1 MAIVKMKRLR
11 LFAMGADKEAL
22 LSGLQGLGCVE
33 IDRPEDKLQDPEWV
47 SRVRLDGA
55 RLDETSALHARMKS
69 ALTALN
75 EYAPAKTSI
84 FSPRRAVTAEQLFSR
99 QTRQEAEAAA
109 QAIEA
114 QSTEI
119 SRLRAE
125 RSRLGAQKEALAPW
139 LRLDL
144 PLDVEG
150 TPSVAYHLLTVPV
163 SASVEEMQSELAQS
177 VPMAHLEAGGRDSEL
192 QYLLLIV
199 HRECEQEALDA
210 LKHFGVSRAAL
221 RGWQGTAAENTERLD
236 QRLEKLAQQ
245 LEEAKA
251 AIAEQAP
258 HREALQLAIDQLDQ
272 DLARGRAVGDL
283 LATDSTFFLEG
294 WVSAPQ
300 AGQVEKLLGQ
310 YLCAYQMEDPT
321 PEDDPPVQLK
331 NNRLTAP
338 LNMVTEMYALPTYD
352 GIDPSPLI
360 FPFFTLFFGIMY
372 ADLGYGLVLIGI
384 ALFVMKFCHLRGI
397 MDQMFRLV
405 LLCGITTAVMG
416 FAFGGFF
423 GDMLKVV
430 YVDLMGVAP
439 EAMPGWIQWFNNG
452 PLFNPMNDPMRMM
465 VFSVGLGAIHL
476 LTGMAIHM
484 YMEARDGQWLEG
496 VLDVIPWWVLFAGLG
511 LGALEYGWT
520 VALVGVVLL
529 VLTQGRHKKGFFGKL
544 VGGLASLY
552 DVTSYLSDVL
562 SYLRLMA
569 LVLATGVIASVVNTL
584 GAMTGFVGFVIVFLI
599 GHAFNMG
606 INVIGTYVHAARL
619 QYLEFFG
626 KFYKEGG
633 SEFAPLKLD
642 TYYVDVIKEEK

>member
-33 IDRPEDKLQDPEWV
+33 IDRPEDKLQDPEWL

-55 RLDETSALHARMKS
+55 RLDETSALHAQMKA
-69 ALTALN
+69 ALAALN
-75 EYAPAKTSI
+75 EYAPVKTSI
-84 FSPRRAVTAEQLFSR
+84 LSPRRAVTAEQLFSKE
-99 QTRQEAEAAA
+99 TRQEAQAAA
-109 QAIEA
+109 QAIEV
-114 QSTEI
+114 QNREI
-119 SRLRAE
+119 SRLYAE

-139 LRLDL
+139 LGLDL
-144 PLDVEG
+144 PLDTEG
-150 TPSVAYHLLTVPV
+150 TPSAAFLMLTVPLAE
-163 SASVEEMQSELAQS
+163 SLQEMQAELAEA
-177 VPMAHLEAGGRDSEL
+177 VPLAHLEAGGRDGEL

-210 LKHFGVSRAAL
+210 LKHFGTSRAAL
-221 RGWQGTAAENTERLD
+221 RGWQGTAAENTQRLD
-236 QRLEKLAQQ
+236 DALAEIEEKLT
-245 LEEAKA
+245 EAKE
-251 AIAEQAP
+251 AIRQQSP
-258 HREALQLAIDQLDQ
+258 HWEALQLAIDRLDQ

-300 AGQVEKLLGQ
+300 ADQVEKLLAK

-331 NNRLTAP
+331 NNKLTAP

-384 ALFVMKFCHLRGI
+384 SLFVMKFCHLRGI

-405 LLCGITTAVMG
+405 LLCGVTTAVMG

-430 YVDLMGVAP
+430 YVDLMGVPP
-439 EAMPGWIQWFNNG
+439 EAMPGWVQWFNNG

-465 VFSVGLGAIHL
+465 VLSVGLGVIHL

-511 LGALEYGWT
+511 LGAMQKGWT
-520 VALVGVVLL
+520 LALVGVVLL
-529 VLTQGRHKKGFFGKL
+529 VLTQGRHKKGIFGKL
-544 VGGLASLY
+544 IGGVTSLY

-569 LVLATGVIASVVNTL
+569 LVLATSVIASVVNTL
-584 GAMTGFVGFVIVFLI
+584 GAMTGFVGFVVVFLI

-606 INVIGTYVHAARL
+606 INIIGTYVHAARL

-633 SEFAPLKLD
+633 RAFAPLKLD